1 MKNVLFG
8 IVLTLLALLVVAWVV
23 ATLLQPRM

>member
-1 MKNVLFG
+1 MKNVLLG
-8 IVLTLLALLVVAWVV
+8 IVLTLLALAVVAWVV